1 MFVSNNYHD
10 TWYGTNKALPLGV
23 MAFKGNVTQT
33 RGYYADNN
41 TTLGSFGN
49 ISNQTFNYHI
59 KTSLNVKIS
68 YQDLIYTHFCVKIKI
83 SKAGDRRYEMNI
95 GEKIKKLR
103 TEKLMTQSELAGSEI
118 TRNMLSRIENGAA
131 LPSLGT
137 IQYIAKRLN
146 VSVGYLM
153 ADEKDELIYFKH
165 NEIDNIKKAYM
176 AGDFKICRDMCY
188 NARSCDDDEVKLVLS
203 ECLLELGIEEFN
215 SGRLRNACS
224 YFDEAIES
232 CSATVYNTC
241 YIVAVAGVYFKYM
254 KKLSSTLE
262 SYVLDTEKINI
273 YPALSNEFCIYAIYN
288 DKDIDSSI
296 IISTEFLNPQ

>member
-1 MFVSNNYHD
+1 
-10 TWYGTNKALPLGV
+10 
-23 MAFKGNVTQT
+23 
-33 RGYYADNN
+33 
-41 TTLGSFGN
+41 
-49 ISNQTFNYHI
+49 
-59 KTSLNVKIS
+59 
-68 YQDLIYTHFCVKIKI
+68 
-83 SKAGDRRYEMNI
+83 MNI

-103 TEKLMTQSELAGSEI
+103 TEKLMTQSELAGTEI

-153 ADEKDELIYFKH
+153 ADEKDEQIYFKY

-188 NARSCDDDEVKLVLS
+188 NARSCNDDEVKLVLS

-241 YIVAVAGVYFKYM
+241 FIVAMAGVYFRYM
-254 KKLSSTLE
+254 KTLSSTLE
-262 SYVLDTEKINI
+262 SSVLDTEKINI

-288 DKDIDSSI
+288 SDDSCKEI
-296 IISTEFLNPQ
+296 VARTEALNPKGPYAMHISAKENMESNNFSEAYKLLHEILYSLIEVPQPILYHVICDLEICCKELGDYKGAYEYSLEKLSSLQKLLS